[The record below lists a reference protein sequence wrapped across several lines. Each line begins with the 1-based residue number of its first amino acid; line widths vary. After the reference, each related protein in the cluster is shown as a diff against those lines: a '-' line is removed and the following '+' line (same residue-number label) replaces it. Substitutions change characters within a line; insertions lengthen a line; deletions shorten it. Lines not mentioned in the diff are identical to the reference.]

1 MNNLPR
7 TVLGKSEQKV
17 TRMEGRPALG
27 ALWFH
32 PKGADA
38 DWSSWEVERLGWELG
53 SCGDPS
59 LKLRVLTNVDRS
71 PLSPHA
77 HLCLTS

>member
-1 MNNLPR
+1 MKEKGRSTVNNLPR

-38 DWSSWEVERLGWELG
+38 DWSSWEVERLG
-53 SCGDPS
+53 
-59 LKLRVLTNVDRS
+59 
-71 PLSPHA
+71 
-77 HLCLTS
+77 